1 MQTSAVCQMNIWN
14 PILLIMLLE
23 LLLLPFFFPEI
34 VSYWI
39 PQITALRSTYIHSHV
54 TAKPKRAKAGLLSFA
69 YL

>member
-1 MQTSAVCQMNIWN
+1 MSNEHLESHSSDHAARASA
-14 PILLIMLLE
+14 LAF
-23 LLLLPFFFPEI
+23 FFFPEI

-54 TAKPKRAKAGLLSFA
+54 TARPKRAKAGLLSFA